1 MLLDKIIHFDDLK
14 EYAEIP
20 QYSVKEIVIDSR
32 IAFDGTV
39 FVCLRGSFSD
49 GHDFAL
55 KAYLNGCRCFVSE
68 KPLSGL
74 PADAIVLVVNNTRE
88 MLAKMACRFYDHP
101 SKKLKIIGLTG
112 TKGKTTTAL
121 MITHIMNSCGLNCG
135 YIGSNGVFFNKSW
148 YKTQNTTPE
157 SLLLQKHLYDMQASG
172 VEYVALEVSSQAL
185 YTHRVDGVRMDT
197 VVYTNLGHDHIGKFE
212 HPDYEHY
219 INSKAHLFD
228 EDFSSVRC
236 CRNIDDTM
244 TDRVTGHFKGSVI
257 NYSLKGNGDVNADNI
272 RYYQA
277 KDILGVMFD
286 ITTGGKTYPAII
298 PMAGDFNVLNAT
310 CAFSVCMGYIHTP
323 ESITDA
329 LSTVKIDGRFE
340 MYHTPSGAVF
350 VIDYAHNGLSLSCAL
365 EELRKFCR
373 GRLICLF
380 GSVGGRTENRREELG
395 HAAAIYSDYCIV
407 TSDNPNYED
416 PDKII
421 NDILYHVKLERC
433 PWTAVTDRKEA
444 IELAYGMAGEGDI
457 VLLAGKGHESY
468 QLINGIKTP
477 FSERI
482 ILSELIEREKKSIE
496 RKVRSRK

>member
-1 MLLDKIIHFDDLK
+1 MLLEKIIHFDDLT

-20 QYSVKEIVIDSR
+20 QYSVNEIVIDSR
-32 IAFDGTV
+32 LAVEGAV

-49 GHDFAL
+49 GHNYAL
-55 KAYLNGCRCFVSE
+55 KAYLNGCRCFVAE
-68 KPLSGL
+68 KYLHDL
-74 PADAIVLVVNNTRE
+74 PSDAIVLVVENTRK
-88 MLAKMACRFYDHP
+88 MLAKMACRFYGNP

-121 MITHIMNSCGLNCG
+121 MISHIMNSCGLNCG
-135 YIGSNGVFFNKSW
+135 YIGSNGVYFNKSW

-157 SLLLQKHLYDMQASG
+157 SLMLQKHLYDMHRSG

-185 YTHRVDGVRMDT
+185 YTHRVDGVTMDT
-197 VVYTNLGHDHIGKFE
+197 VVFTNLGHDHIGKFE

-219 INSKAHLFD
+219 INSKSHLFD
-228 EDFSSVRC
+228 NEFSATYC

-244 TDRVTGHFKGSVI
+244 TERVTGHFANQKI
-257 NYSLKGNGDVNADNI
+257 NYSLKGNGDINASNI
-272 RYYQA
+272 RYYQGRNV
-277 KDILGVMFD
+277 LGVMFD
-286 ITTGGKTYPAII
+286 ISANGDVYPAII

-310 CAFSVCMGYIHTP
+310 CAFSVCMNYISEP
-323 ESITDA
+323 KKITDA

-340 MYHTPSGAVF
+340 MYYAPSGAVF

-373 GRLICLF
+373 RRLICLF

-395 HAAAIYSDYCIV
+395 KAAGFYSDYCII

-416 PDKII
+416 PNKII

-433 PWTAVTDRKEA
+433 PWSAVTDRKEA
-444 IELAYGMAGEGDI
+444 IEHAYSIAGDGDI

-477 FSERI
+477 FSERL
-482 ILSELIEREKKSIE
+482 ILNELIEKD
-496 RKVRSRK
+496 RKAVQRKIRSQK